1 MADMRGETSTGKPR
15 NVRVDN
21 AGRLVTNSRVTGLS
35 EFGDETQVGATLSG
49 ALQTARRYVQ
59 TPFVRVPQPAA
70 GVAYGD
76 EDAFGTKFVIDVPKS
91 GTVVTALAIDQDDE
105 DINVDLM
112 LFNDDFTSGTDND
125 PFAPSLSTI
134 LKYAGN
140 VTLSTRKGVSGL
152 TVTVNP
158 NIQLAYSAPKGK
170 LWVQAIARGA
180 INMAA
185 GTNYYVAL
193 VIAE

>member
-1 MADMRGETSTGKPR
+1 MADMRGETSTGKAR

-21 AGRLVTNSRVTGLS
+21 AGRLVTNARVTGLT
-35 EFGDETQVGATLSG
+35 EFGDELQIGASLSG
-49 ALQTARRYVQ
+49 ALRTARKHTQ
-59 TPFVRVPQPAA
+59 TPFVMVPGIVA

-76 EDAFGTKFVIDVPKS
+76 EDAFGTRFIVDVPKS
-91 GTVVTALAIDQDDE
+91 GTIVTALAIDEDDE

-112 LFNDDFTSGTDND
+112 LFNDTFTSGVNND
-125 PFAPSLSTI
+125 PFAPSLTDI
-134 LKYAGN
+134 LKYAGD
-140 VTLSTRKGVSGL
+140 VTLSTRKGVSGV
-152 TVTVNP
+152 TVTVNS
-158 NIQLAYSAPKGK
+158 NLQHAYSAPKGK

-185 GTNYYVAL
+185 AKNYYVAL